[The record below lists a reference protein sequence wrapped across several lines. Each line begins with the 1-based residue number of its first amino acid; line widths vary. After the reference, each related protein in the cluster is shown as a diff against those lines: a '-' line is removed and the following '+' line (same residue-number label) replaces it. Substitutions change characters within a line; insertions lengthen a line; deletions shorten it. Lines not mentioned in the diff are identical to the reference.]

1 MVHEPYFF
9 CMVNAMDKIDL
20 IEFLQDRMSMTDV
33 YQPVIIRELLLNR
46 GSRTKAELATTL
58 ASYDLSVQEYYE
70 RIVMRW
76 PKITLSKHGVIDY
89 RRVDNSFHLLPIP
102 KVEKDR
108 LEAVRICEEK
118 ITAWLER
125 KKSKEQ
131 APEAGASVRYEIL
144 KAAGGKCELCGISA
158 ELRPID
164 IDHIVPRSKA
174 DKNLKVRLKGDL
186 IHVNDPQNLQALCFS
201 CNRAKRDKD
210 ETDFRRRDKLVR
222 DRIPEI
228 IRAEGREPKVKVLT
242 GRARTSALYEKLIEE
257 HAELLAAKDASEKCE
272 ELADMIEVI
281 LTLGKHYGADADEL
295 LELVQRKR
303 SARGGFD
310 QGYYYQG
317 DDATAAQPSPNRKRS
332 DSPSS

>member
-1 MVHEPYFF
+1 
-9 CMVNAMDKIDL
+9 MVNGMDKIDL
-20 IEFLQDRMSMTDV
+20 IEFLKNRMSMTDV
-33 YQPVIIRELLLNR
+33 YQPVIIRALLLNG
-46 GSRTKAELATTL
+46 GSRTKAELASAL

-76 PKITLSKHGVIDY
+76 PKITLSKHGIIDY
-89 RRVDNSFHLLPIP
+89 RRTDNCFHLLGIP
-102 KVEKDR
+102 ESDTDR
-108 LEAVRICEEK
+108 LEAMRICEEK
-118 ITAWLER
+118 ISSWLKR

-158 ELRPID
+158 QLRPID

-174 DKNLKVRLKGDL
+174 DKNLKVRLKGNL
-186 IHVNDPQNLQALCFS
+186 IHVNDPENLQALCFS

-228 IRAEGREPKVKVLT
+228 IRAEGREPKVKVLS
-242 GRARTSALYEKLIEE
+242 GHARTNALYDKLIEE
-257 HAELLAAKDASEKCE
+257 HAELLAAKDAPEKCE

-281 LTLGKHYGADADEL
+281 LTLGKQYGADADEL
-295 LELVQRKR
+295 MDLVQRKR
-303 SARGGFD
+303 AARGGFE

-317 DDATAAQPSPNRKRS
+317 DEAKVAPPSPKGKQS
-332 DSPSS
+332 DSP